1 MVRKNPKELFFSSLL
16 QGNKIIIIIVAFT
29 QTMIQRNRKIE
40 IVKFSVLPFLHLAN
54 IFFYLEMP
62 NGHSSSSWRLIRS
75 EMSSTL
81 QPNSE
86 LEQANGILSSNIRS
100 AKNSLKY

>member
-16 QGNKIIIIIVAFT
+16 QGYKIIIIIVAFN

-54 IFFYLEMP
+54 IFFTSKCRM
-62 NGHSSSSWRLIRS
+62 GIR
-75 EMSSTL
+75 
-81 QPNSE
+81 PV
-86 LEQANGILSSNIRS
+86 RDV
-100 AKNSLKY
+100 